1 MDAKVL
7 LNKLTLDDYEKVLN
21 DLGVEEI
28 KKSDAYWQIPTLC
41 HNLDLSEASYKL
53 YFYLDTRTF
62 FCFTECQK
70 SRDIFDL
77 IADRWR
83 LVGNHNFTFPMV
95 INYIC
100 CVCDIN
106 NESNHASNGIGQP
119 EWKKRI
125 AVYKGAK
132 TTHYLGKRYDRSIM
146 RYLAPCDSK
155 EFINDGIS
163 KETME
168 KFGISY
174 YAPRNQ
180 IAIPVYDTDGSL
192 VGIHCRNLNKF
203 DIKAGRKYIPLKT
216 ISGLDYRFKSNE
228 VLYALNVN
236 LPKIQQKKQ
245 VQLFESPKSVLQLD
259 TMYHSQTT
267 GVAMF
272 GLNLGQNRRNAI
284 LEQGVSEV
292 VIGIDRD
299 YEGLDDN
306 VGIEAYMKNVKR
318 IAHMFKGYCKCT
330 CLWDSDN
337 LLDYKSSPTDKGKA
351 IYEYLYNNRV
361 EVNV

>member
-1 MDAKVL
+1 MMKAKKL
-7 LNKLTLDDYEKVLN
+7 LQQLTLDNYESILYA
-21 DLGVEEI
+21 LGVKSI
-28 KKSDAYWQIPTLC
+28 KKTPTHWVTQTIC
-41 HNLDLSEASYKL
+41 HNIDSTNASDKL
-53 YFYLDTRTF
+53 YLYLDTMSF

-70 SRDIFDL
+70 SRDIIDL
-77 IADRWR
+77 IADRWT
-83 LVGNHNFTFPMV
+83 LLNKQFSFCDILH
-95 INYIC
+95 YIC
-100 CVCDIN
+100 DICDISCQN
-106 NESNHASNGIGQP
+106 NTNQGIGQP
-119 EWKKRI
+119 AWKKRI
-125 AVYKGAK
+125 ERYNSTKI
-132 TTHYLGKRYDRSIM
+132 THYLGKRYDRSIM

-155 EFINDGIS
+155 EFIDDGIS

-180 IAIPVYDTDGSL
+180 IAIPVYDIDGSL

-203 DIKAGRKYIPLKT
+203 DIEAGRKYIPLKT

-259 TMYHSQTT
+259 TMYCSQTT

-272 GLNLGQNRRNAI
+272 GLNLGQNRRNTI

-306 VGIEAYMKNVKR
+306 VGIEAYMKNVRR

-330 CLWDSDN
+330 CLWDKDN
-337 LLDYKSSPTDKGKA
+337 LLDYKSSPTDKGRA
-351 IYEYLYNNRV
+351 IYEHLYKNRV
-361 EVNV
+361 EINV